1 MLGQMQ
7 SAHLKKISWER
18 ISIWPLG
25 MGLCKTFVL
34 ILLLLLTKC
43 IFRNNIE
50 FLEIKLNSFQ
60 NILINEK
67 YRINIDSEQL
77 RGTLFPIIRV
87 LHLFNIRSCS
97 IMSLTKVTNL
107 IFKVTTI

>member
-1 MLGQMQ
+1 MQ

-77 RGTLFPIIRV
+77 RGKLFPIISLAPFQHPV
-87 LHLFNIRSCS
+87 MQYYELNQSNKFNI
-97 IMSLTKVTNL
+97 
-107 IFKVTTI
+107 

>member
-1 MLGQMQ
+1 MQ
-7 SAHLKKISWER
+7 STHLKKISWER

-25 MGLCKTFVL
+25 MGLCKTFVVL
-34 ILLLLLTKC
+34 TLLLLLTKC

-50 FLEIKLNSFQ
+50 LLEIKLNSFQ

-67 YRINIDSEQL
+67 YRINIDSEQF
-77 RGTLFPIIRV
+77 RGKSFPIKRV